1 MVFRKDREDGY
12 GGVFLACTRDFAWQD
27 LALQTSC
34 EAVACKTALIN
45 HQSLIIISIYR
56 PPNSDSQYFESICSL
71 IHDIMLENPKSIVWI
86 GGDFNLP
93 NINWIDNSISNNAY
107 PLSLCNLLLD
117 TFDTF
122 GFQQLVTFPTR
133 RHNTLVTMIFL
144 QLTDLLW

>member
-1 MVFRKDREDGY
+1 MVFGKDREDGY
-12 GGVFLACTRDFAWQD
+12 GGVLACTRARDFAWQE
-27 LALQTSC
+27 LPLQTSC
-34 EAVACKTALIN
+34 EAVACKTVLNN

-71 IHDIMLENPKSIVWI
+71 VHDIMLENPKSIVWI
-86 GGDFNLP
+86 SGDFNLP
-93 NINWIDNSISNNAY
+93 NINWVDNSISNNTY

-133 RHNTLVTMIFL
+133 RHVHN
-144 QLTDLLW
+144 